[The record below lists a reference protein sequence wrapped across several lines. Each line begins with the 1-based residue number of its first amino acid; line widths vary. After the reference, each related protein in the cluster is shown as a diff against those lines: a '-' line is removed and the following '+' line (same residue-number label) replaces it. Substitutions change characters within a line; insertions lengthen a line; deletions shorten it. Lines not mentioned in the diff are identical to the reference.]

1 MRWFLAAA
9 ISAVVSGPAMAGD
22 LTLKRVILSSGGVGY
37 FEYAAAVDGD
47 EFLGLDVP
55 LGQVDDILKS
65 LVVFDPSGGV
75 AGVELPGRDNIAQA
89 FGDAPFGP
97 EALASPAAY
106 LNALRGTE
114 VAVQGNRPMTGRI
127 LRAEA
132 VTETVGAIGVQRT
145 RVTLLGADG
154 MRQFVLEDS
163 DHVQV
168 ADPALRGRIERALEA
183 LRRESNLATRHLTIR
198 VKGKGK
204 RAVSVGYVA
213 GAPLWKATYRL
224 VLGAPGGGAGGA
236 PTGATA
242 RLQGW
247 ATLENQSGA
256 DWKNVALTLQYGN
269 PVTFRQSLY
278 RSYFVQRPE
287 VPVEILGKI
296 LPSID
301 TRTRGIAA
309 PPPPPAPAP
318 MAPPMP
324 GGAMT
329 SARAMAGPAPV
340 VTMAPPADIA
350 QADETAE
357 ETMFTLNQP
366 VDLPAG
372 HTANVPILDQA
383 VAAPRIGL
391 VPEGQTHPL
400 AAVRVR
406 NDSGQSLPAGVLTLY
421 DSAAGAIGF
430 AGDARLG
437 GLPAGES
444 RILSFAQD
452 LRTSVEVDESSG
464 PEKIVAFTIADGVLR
479 YTARARQIYRVTAT
493 APAKE
498 PRDLLVEIA
507 RANPGQTLTLDDGK
521 TGPAE
526 QTATAFRLAI
536 SLAAGATK
544 TVTAW
549 VDRPL
554 DQVVALM
561 DGDQAVLRIIAN
573 EDKLNA
579 PGRAALNRVLELRQ
593 ELARRQAEA
602 ARQTKLLQDVQEDEE
617 RIRKNL
623 AAVTSADPL
632 RARLTRALD
641 ADETK
646 IEQLR
651 KTIDDAAAEVDKAH
665 RALAAAV
672 TALRL

>member
-1 MRWFLAAA
+1 M
-9 ISAVVSGPAMAGD
+9 
-22 LTLKRVILSSGGVGY
+22 
-37 FEYAAAVDGD
+37 
-47 EFLGLDVP
+47 
-55 LGQVDDILKS
+55 GQVDDILKS

-114 VAVQGNRPMTGRI
+114 VVVQGNRAMTGRI

-132 VTETVGAIGVQRT
+132 VMEIAATPGVPGTLGVPGNFGVQRT

-224 VLGAPGGGAGGA
+224 VLGPQRAATGATTGA
-236 PTGATA
+236 TTGAATA

-247 ATLENQSGA
+247 ATLENQSGV

-296 LPSID
+296 LPGID
-301 TRTRGIAA
+301 TRARAIAA

-324 GGAMT
+324 GGTMT
-329 SARAMAGPAPV
+329 TAKAMAGPAPAEA
-340 VTMAPPADIA
+340 MAPPADTA
-350 QADETAE
+350 RADETAE
-357 ETMFTLNQP
+357 ETIFTLSQP

-372 HTANVPILDQA
+372 HTANVPILDQE
-383 VAAPRIGL
+383 VPAPRIGL
-391 VPEGQTHPL
+391 VPYGQTHPL

-421 DSAAGAIGF
+421 DSATGAIGF

-452 LRTSVEVDESSG
+452 LRTSVEVDEANG

-479 YTARARQIYRVTAT
+479 YTARARQVYRVTAT

-498 PRDLLVEIA
+498 ARDLLVEIP
-507 RANPGQTLTLDDGK
+507 RADPGQSMTLDDGK

-561 DGDQAVLRIIAN
+561 DGDQAVLRVIAN

-579 PGRAALNRVLELRQ
+579 PARAALNRVLELRQ
-593 ELARRQAEA
+593 EKARRQAEA
-602 ARQTKLLQDVQEDEE
+602 ARQATLLRDVQEDEE

-623 AAVTSADPL
+623 AAVTSSDPL
-632 RARLTRALD
+632 RARLTRTLD

-651 KTIDDAAAEVDKAH
+651 KTIDDAATEVDKAH

-672 TALRL
+672 AALRL